1 MSGSPSILVS
11 IIGTLRATVRGGSAT
26 SAGLPRMLASAMA
39 AAIRLPLLFPGV
51 WVDCLNTFFRSVS
64 LPICQRD
71 LKGRMA
77 KSVGEAEGC
86 LLVDG
91 VKPESKAQT
100 TLVAELRFY
109 YSSSSPRSAVP
120 LRTLCPS
127 AKTYL
132 ASGTPLLRQDTR
144 YSNFA
149 PLTLGAPR
157 AGLPPSLAPGESGG
171 TLAIQ
176 PYPRR
181 YWLHNLTP
189 HAS

>member
-1 MSGSPSILVS
+1 MKISRGDSQRITSQPYGMLLSTEILESRDMQEDEDSIDN
-11 IIGTLRATVRGGSAT
+11 GPQG
-26 SAGLPRMLASAMA
+26 
-39 AAIRLPLLFPGV
+39 
-51 WVDCLNTFFRSVS
+51 
-64 LPICQRD
+64 
-71 LKGRMA
+71 
-77 KSVGEAEGC
+77 
-86 LLVDG
+86 
-91 VKPESKAQT
+91 
-100 TLVAELRFY
+100 
-109 YSSSSPRSAVP
+109 
-120 LRTLCPS
+120 PS

-149 PLTLGAPR
+149 PLTLGEPR
-157 AGLPPSLAPGESGG
+157 AGLPHSLAPGESGG

>member
-1 MSGSPSILVS
+1 MGSSY
-11 IIGTLRATVRGGSAT
+11 
-26 SAGLPRMLASAMA
+26 
-39 AAIRLPLLFPGV
+39 
-51 WVDCLNTFFRSVS
+51 
-64 LPICQRD
+64 
-71 LKGRMA
+71 
-77 KSVGEAEGC
+77 
-86 LLVDG
+86 
-91 VKPESKAQT
+91 T
-100 TLVAELRFY
+100 T
-109 YSSSSPRSAVP
+109 
-120 LRTLCPS
+120 S

-189 HAS
+189 DATGYTTLHPMLPDAAHNTIASPDAPLIHSTFRVPLEYDPYLFPAISSTWKGGTLGKNDWVIMGAK